1 MDVPDA
7 ADDPGSG
14 TAEPDGGSGRGPRH
28 RRFRDPLQRWGAIA
42 GTVTIL
48 VTLYFLLP
56 NTAFGPDHPA
66 VSWLAFIAALV
77 LIATLLLRHIR
88 DVLMERE
95 GTHPAFA
102 IVVLMC
108 MTVLV
113 FATAYLALARS
124 PGEFEGGLYT
134 RVDSLYFTVVTLA
147 TVGFGDI
154 TAHGQASRVV
164 VIVQILYTFVFL
176 TASATA
182 VSTRLRSQL
191 RNRSGANRAGRQE
204 R

>member
-1 MDVPDA
+1 M
-7 ADDPGSG
+7 
-14 TAEPDGGSGRGPRH
+14 
-28 RRFRDPLQRWGAIA
+28 
-42 GTVTIL
+42 
-48 VTLYFLLP
+48 
-56 NTAFGPDHPA
+56 
-66 VSWLAFIAALV
+66 
-77 LIATLLLRHIR
+77 
-88 DVLMERE
+88 
-95 GTHPAFA
+95 
-102 IVVLMC
+102 
-108 MTVLV
+108 
-113 FATAYLALARS
+113 
-124 PGEFEGGLYT
+124 
-134 RVDSLYFTVVTLA
+134 DSLYFTVVTLA